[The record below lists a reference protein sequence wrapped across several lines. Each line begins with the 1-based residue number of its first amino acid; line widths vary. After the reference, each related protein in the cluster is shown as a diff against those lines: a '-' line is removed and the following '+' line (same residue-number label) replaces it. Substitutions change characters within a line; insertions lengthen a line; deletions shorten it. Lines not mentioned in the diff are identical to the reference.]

1 MSGHIWPCFV
11 TFHHTRDC
19 LRMKCGAT
27 EVLINAITL
36 TLMSP
41 NKCSLQPDIVWT
53 KLHRRL
59 SDLNSLR
66 QLEIIAVENKS
77 ISRRV
82 NSPLL
87 SISSNYLSIRHFS
100 AETASPCEEQ
110 TTQVSWDTQMESRQ
124 HSDIRPGDLF
134 LSQAEMSCLGS
145 SLYLCWVSTPVFPTH
160 SSITSA
166 FRKPLKSVCSQLVL
180 NKQSVRGIRIDHTS
194 VVGSGD

>member
-1 MSGHIWPCFV
+1 
-11 TFHHTRDC
+11 
-19 LRMKCGAT
+19 MKCGAT

-36 TLMSP
+36 TLMTP

-66 QLEIIAVENKS
+66 QLKIIAVENNS

-100 AETASPCEEQ
+100 AETASPCEEK
-110 TTQVSWDTQMESRQ
+110 TTQVSWDAQMESRQ
-124 HSDIRPGDLF
+124 CSDVRPGDLF

-145 SLYLCWVSTPVFPTH
+145 CPYLCWVSTPMLPTH
-160 SSITSA
+160 SSIPSA
-166 FRKPLKSVCSQLVL
+166 FSDIRKPGEPPLISVCSQLVL
-180 NKQSVRGIRIDHTS
+180 NKQSGRGIQTDCTS
-194 VVGSGD
+194 AVGCN